1 MKYKQEIASV
11 YLEEYDIHVNTYL
24 TYAQIQQIVDTL
36 QVLMKETDNKGRQCN
51 YWAARQQHIDMMLLV
66 LVTDIPRKDFDT
78 NGHNVFQNS
87 GIIDAVKKSIKNYY
101 QLEEAINY
109 TEAWDKTLA
118 KIVDSFTNILKA
130 NKYDIKKISQD
141 LKELHDGDTGANE

>member
-51 YWAARQQHIDMMLLV
+51 YWAARQQHIDMMLLA
-66 LVTDIPRKDFDT
+66 LVTDIPREDFDT

-118 KIVDSFTNILKA
+118 KIVDSFTIVLEKNQYDLKA
-130 NKYDIKKISQD
+130 LAQSIKDITDGNKLAQ
-141 LKELHDGDTGANE
+141 